1 MRAMRFVSSQ
11 VQLAILSAL
20 IAAGCV
26 TMTANAQTV
35 SGNGTG
41 TNNGF
46 YYSLYSSGGSATMT
60 LGSAGNY
67 AITWSGVSDVV
78 GGKGW
83 STGSEQVIGYNVGS
97 ASGYNTIS
105 IYGWMTSP
113 LVEYYIT
120 ELGSLYTANATEKG
134 TVTSDGHTYT
144 TYEHQQVNQPS
155 IQGTA
160 TFEQYLDAW
169 GGAGTG
175 QNNVVTTANHFSHW
189 SSLGMSL
196 GSFNYQILGT
206 EAYNGASGSVN
217 ATVCAGSCSGG
228 GSGGT
233 PSFTLSPSSSSV
245 SVTQGESAADTI
257 TVNKVDGFSGS
268 VTLAAS
274 GLPSGITASFGT
286 NPTTGSSSVT
296 FTASSS
302 AATGSSV
309 VTITGTS
316 GSTKATTTINLTVNS
331 SSGSGGG
338 GGGNACTV
346 DYTVSTYSSSQF
358 GANVTIKNGGSST
371 LSGWSLTWS
380 FANGQT
386 ITSSWNGAVSQSGA
400 SVTVS
405 EQSGQTWE
413 NIPAGGSYTGFG
425 FNGSWT
431 GGTNAVPTNFKL
443 SGTACTIN

>member
-1 MRAMRFVSSQ
+1 MRFVLTR
-11 VQLAILSAL
+11 VQLI
-20 IAAGCV
+20 IAAAIAITAIGV
-26 TMTANAQTV
+26 TTAASAQTV

-60 LGSAGNY
+60 LGTAGNY

-83 STGSEQVIGYNVGS
+83 NPGSAQVIGYNVGS

-105 IYGWMTSP
+105 IYGWLTSP

-120 ELGSLYTANATEKG
+120 EFGSLYTADATEKG
-134 TVTSDGHTYT
+134 SVTSDGHTYT
-144 TYEHQQVNQPS
+144 TWEHQQQNQPS
-155 IQGTA
+155 IQGTQ

-169 GGAGTG
+169 GGAAMG

-189 SSLGMSL
+189 SSLGMTV

-217 ATVCAGSCSGG
+217 ATVCANSCGGSSGG
-228 GSGGT
+228 GGST
-233 PSFTLSPSSSSV
+233 PSFNLSPSASSV
-245 SVTQGESAADTI
+245 SVTQGASATDTI
-257 TVNKVDGFSGS
+257 ELQDVDGFSGS
-268 VTLAAS
+268 VTLSAS
-274 GLPSGITASFGT
+274 GMPSGVTASFGT
-286 NPTTGSSSVT
+286 NPTTGNST
-296 FTASSS
+296 LTLTASSS
-302 AATGSSV
+302 AATGNSTI
-309 VTITGTS
+309 TITGTS
-316 GSTKATTTINLTVNS
+316 GSITKTTTIALTVNS
-331 SSGSGGG
+331 SSSGSSGGG
-338 GGGNACTV
+338 CTV
-346 DYTVSTYSSSQF
+346 DYTISQYNSTQF
-358 GANVTIKNGGSST
+358 GATIGIKNGGSSA

-400 SVTVS
+400 NVTVS

-413 NIPAGGSYTGFG
+413 NIPAGGTYTGFG
-425 FNGSWT
+425 FNGSSS
-431 GGTNAVPTNFKL
+431 GTNSIPTNFKL
-443 SGTACTIN
+443 NGTTCTIN

>member
-1 MRAMRFVSSQ
+1 MRFISSR
-11 VQLAILSAL
+11 VQQIGLVAL
-20 IAAGCV
+20 AAGCV
-26 TMTANAQTV
+26 TMAANAQTV

-46 YYSLYSSGGSATMT
+46 YYSLYSSGGSANMT
-60 LGSAGNY
+60 LGAAGNY

-78 GGKGW
+78 GGKGFNP
-83 STGSEQVIGYNVGS
+83 GSEQVIGYNVGS

-120 ELGSLYTANATEKG
+120 ELGSLYTGNATQKG
-134 TVTSDGHTYT
+134 SLTSDGHTYT
-144 TYEHQQVNQPS
+144 TWEHQQVNQPS
-155 IQGTA
+155 IQGTQ

-169 GGAGTG
+169 GGASTG

-228 GSGGT
+228 GGGGGT
-233 PSFTLSPSSSSV
+233 PSFTLSPSAGSV

-257 TVNKVDGFSGS
+257 SVADSGGFSGS
-268 VTLAAS
+268 VTLAVS
-274 GLPSGITASFGT
+274 GLPSGVTASFGT
-286 NPTTGSSSVT
+286 NPTTGSSAVT
-296 FTASSS
+296 LTASSS

-316 GSTKATTTINLTVNS
+316 GSIKATTTINLTVNS
-331 SSGSGGG
+331 SGSSGGG
-338 GGGNACTV
+338 GGTGGSACTV
-346 DYTVSTYSSSQF
+346 DYTISQYNSTQF
-358 GANVTIKNGGSST
+358 GANVTIKNGGSTT

-386 ITSSWNGAVSQSGA
+386 ITSSWNGTVAQSGA
-400 SVTVS
+400 NVTVS
-405 EQSGQTWE
+405 EQSGQTWQ

-425 FNGSWT
+425 FNGSST
-431 GGTNAVPTNFKL
+431 GANTVPTTFKL
-443 SGTACTIN
+443 NGTACTIN

>member
-1 MRAMRFVSSQ
+1 MA
-11 VQLAILSAL
+11 
-20 IAAGCV
+20 
-26 TMTANAQTV
+26 ANAQTV

-60 LGSAGNY
+60 LGTAGNY

-83 STGSEQVIGYNVGS
+83 NPGSAQVIGYNVGS

-105 IYGWMTSP
+105 IYGWLTSP

-120 ELGSLYTANATEKG
+120 ELGSLYTADATEKG

-169 GGAGTG
+169 GGASTG
-175 QNNVVTTANHFSHW
+175 SNNVVTTANHFNHW
-189 SSLGMSL
+189 NSLGMTV

-206 EAYNGASGSVN
+206 EAYSGASGSVN
-217 ATVCAGSCSGG
+217 ATVCATSCGG
-228 GSGGT
+228 GSGGS

-245 SVTQGESAADTI
+245 SVTQGSSATDTI
-257 TVNKVDGFSGS
+257 ELQDVDGFSGS
-268 VTLAAS
+268 VTLEAS
-274 GLPSGITASFGT
+274 DLPSGVTASFGT
-286 NPTTGSSSVT
+286 NPTTGNST
-296 FTASSS
+296 LTLTASSS
-302 AATGSSV
+302 AATGSSTI
-309 VTITGTS
+309 TITGTS
-316 GSTKATTTINLTVNS
+316 GSTSKTTTIDLTVNS
-331 SSGSGGG
+331 SSGGGG
-338 GGGNACTV
+338 GGSSACTV
-346 DYTVSTYSSSQF
+346 DYTISQYSGTSF
-358 GANVTIKNGGSST
+358 GATVGIKNGGSST

-386 ITSSWNGAVSQSGA
+386 ISSSWNGTVSQSGA
-400 SVTVS
+400 NVTVS

-425 FNGSWT
+425 FNGTSS
-431 GGTNAVPTNFKL
+431 GTNAVPTSLKL
-443 SGTACTIN
+443 NGTACTVN

>member
-1 MRAMRFVSSQ
+1 MRSMRFVSSGIQ
-11 VQLAILSAL
+11 RGIFAAL

-26 TMTANAQTV
+26 TMAASAQTV

-60 LGSAGNY
+60 LGTAGNY
-67 AITWSGVSDVV
+67 AINWSGVSDVV
-78 GGKGW
+78 GGKGFNP
-83 STGSEQVIGYNVGS
+83 GSAQVIGYHVGS

-105 IYGWMTSP
+105 IYGWLTNP

-120 ELGSLYTANATEKG
+120 EFGSLYTANATEKG

-144 TYEHQQVNQPS
+144 TFEHQQVNQPS
-155 IQGTA
+155 IEGTT

-169 GGAGTG
+169 GGAPIGSNG
-175 QNNVVTTANHFSHW
+175 VVTTANHFNHW
-189 SSLGMSL
+189 NSLGMTV
-196 GSFNYQILGT
+196 GTFNYQILGT

-217 ATVCAGSCSGG
+217 ATVCAGSCSGSS
-228 GSGGT
+228 GS
-233 PSFTLSPSSSSV
+233 PSFTLSPSSASV
-245 SVTQGESAADTI
+245 SVTQGSSATDTI
-257 TVNKVDGFSGS
+257 ELQDVNGFSGS
-268 VTLAAS
+268 VELAVS
-274 GLPSGITASFGT
+274 GLPSGVTASFGT
-286 NPTTGSSSVT
+286 NPTTGNST
-296 FTASSS
+296 LTLAASSS
-302 AATGSSV
+302 AATGSST

-316 GSTKATTTINLTVNS
+316 GSTNASTSINLTVN

-338 GGGNACTV
+338 GGSACTV
-346 DYTVSTYSSSQF
+346 DYTISPQNSSNF
-358 GANVTIKNGGSST
+358 GASITIKNGGST
-371 LSGWSLTWS
+371 ALSGWSLKWT

-386 ITSSWNGAVSQSGA
+386 IANSWNGTVSQSGS

-425 FNGSWT
+425 FNGTWNGS
-431 GGTNAVPTNFKL
+431 TNAIPTAFSLN
-443 SGTACTIN
+443 GTACTVN